1 MLDISVFPCYTI
13 LKFKR
18 GCDPMEQSSTRLI
31 LQSRL
36 KQERVNHHMTQGQL
50 AASVGAANASSVANW
65 EAGVSSP
72 DIGKLARLAQVFDVS
87 LDYLVGLKDIRS
99 PLLGENE
106 PESDAVVFTDEDKQL
121 KRLFETCD
129 DQGQGA
135 IRELINYYCKL
146 AQRTPEGKIE
156 SKKASSDSNSPL
168 FLQPEDNDYD
178 RLWKAS
184 RTTLRQLKRGSKQT
198 YSNITRYLWDIG
210 YGDEI
215 FVAAVIG
222 VFGYGITPLV
232 PSQKLYD
239 DIEAFLSGRYVVL
252 PNFVSAN
259 K

>member
-1 MLDISVFPCYTI
+1 M
-13 LKFKR
+13 
-18 GCDPMEQSSTRLI
+18 GQSSTRLI
-31 LQSRL
+31 LQSRI

-50 AASVGAANASSVANW
+50 STLIGVANASTIANW

-72 DIGKLARLAQVFDVS
+72 DIGKLAQLAQVFDVS
-87 LDYLVGLKDIRS
+87 LDYLAGLKDIRF
-99 PLLGENE
+99 PLSGKNVSEG
-106 PESDAVVFTDEDKQL
+106 DAVVFTDEDEQM

-129 DQGQGA
+129 EQGQGA

-146 AQRTPEGKIE
+146 AQGTSEGKIE
-156 SKKASSDSNSPL
+156 SGKASSRSNSPL

-198 YSNITRYLWDIG
+198 YNSITRYLWNIG

-252 PNFVSAN
+252 PNYVSAN